1 MELGLRD
8 KVVLVVG
15 ASAGIG
21 AATARLLHEEG
32 ARLVLVARRE
42 TYGPQGLRVNCVAP
56 GVNSN
61 AF

>member
-42 TYGPQGLRVNCVAP
+42 
-56 GVNSN
+56 N
-61 AF
+61 ALSELTASLAGER

>member
-21 AATARLLHEEG
+21 AATARLLHEEDG
-32 ARLVLVARRE
+32 FL
-42 TYGPQGLRVNCVAP
+42 
-56 GVNSN
+56 NSN